1 MSWPPLS
8 TGEEELTVLCTG
20 LVQLGPGVAAIV
32 KRGLPPTS
40 GHKRQVQCISVAL
53 PLTLV
58 SPNRCIIRRT
68 SALLTKYL
76 PVKVEQVVCCRLTP
90 LQTALYKLFTGS
102 KVAKRLL
109 SGSRSG
115 GSGKVSASSLSA
127 ITQLKKLC
135 NRTLLIDCAR
145 PLSPMLIFCL
155 SRPLLLLLLLPSSP
169 PLLLRPNSCL

>member
-1 MSWPPLS
+1 M
-8 TGEEELTVLCTG
+8 
-20 LVQLGPGVAAIV
+20 
-32 KRGLPPTS
+32 
-40 GHKRQVQCISVAL
+40 
-53 PLTLV
+53 
-58 SPNRCIIRRT
+58 
-68 SALLTKYL
+68 
-76 PVKVEQVVCCRLTP
+76 VCCRLTP

-109 SGSRSG
+109 SGSKSG

-155 SRPLLLLLLLPSSP
+155 FRPLLLLLLLPSSP
-169 PLLLRPNSCL
+169 PQTQFLSMKRPRWEMRGLREHWSSFQATLTQRNYSQSSQVCVHVCVHNIYIFFREMWFIDCLCASFLSPYRQDAGTGLHPGSHKSNY

>member
-1 MSWPPLS
+1 M
-8 TGEEELTVLCTG
+8 T
-20 LVQLGPGVAAIV
+20 
-32 KRGLPPTS
+32 TS
-40 GHKRQVQCISVAL
+40 DWFHRTPVTL
-53 PLTLV
+53 PLTLI
-58 SPNRCIIRRT
+58 SQNRCIIRRT

-109 SGSRSG
+109 SGSKSG

-135 NRTLLIDCAR
+135 NRTLLNFDGTR
-145 PLSPMLIFCL
+145 FQCL
-155 SRPLLLLLLLPSSP
+155 SVACFLPSFPPPLLPSSP
-169 PLLLRPNSCL
+169 PPLLRPNSCL

>member
-1 MSWPPLS
+1 M
-8 TGEEELTVLCTG
+8 
-20 LVQLGPGVAAIV
+20 
-32 KRGLPPTS
+32 
-40 GHKRQVQCISVAL
+40 
-53 PLTLV
+53 
-58 SPNRCIIRRT
+58 
-68 SALLTKYL
+68 
-76 PVKVEQVVCCRLTP
+76 VCCRLTP

-109 SGSRSG
+109 SGSKSG

-155 SRPLLLLLLLPSSP
+155 FRPLLLLLLLPSSP
-169 PLLLRPNSCL
+169 PLLLPSSPPPPPSSLLPSSPPQTQFLSMKRPRWEMRGLREHWSSFQATLTQRNYSRSSQVCVHACVHNI